1 MKICADDL
9 SVSLERFSLKNIT
22 LEIKEK
28 EIYAILGQT
37 GSGKSVLLESLAG
50 FYEPS
55 SGSVSYDD
63 TNVCDI
69 PIEDRNIGFVYQDN
83 GLFPHMTVRRNIE
96 FGLKMKKIRPDERH
110 RRSDELMREL
120 GIAHLADRMPG
131 NLSGGEQQRAAIAR
145 ALITRP
151 QILFMDEPFSALDP
165 NTKFR
170 MYDLIRKLHDEFA
183 CTIVFVTHDFNEAEI
198 MADRI
203 GIILNG
209 RLRAICGADQLHDLT
224 LDNDVSE
231 FLNGSTSAPGALKS
245 Y

>member
-1 MKICADDL
+1 M
-9 SVSLERFSLKNIT
+9 
-22 LEIKEK
+22 
-28 EIYAILGQT
+28 
-37 GSGKSVLLESLAG
+37 AG

-55 SGSVSYDD
+55 SGSVSYDGI
-63 TNVCDI
+63 NVCDI

-83 GLFPHMTVRRNIE
+83 GLFPHITVRRNIE
-96 FGLKMKKIRPDERH
+96 FGLKMKK
-110 RRSDELMREL
+110 
-120 GIAHLADRMPG
+120 
-131 NLSGGEQQRAAIAR
+131 
-145 ALITRP
+145 TRP

>member
-1 MKICADDL
+1 
-9 SVSLERFSLKNIT
+9 
-22 LEIKEK
+22 
-28 EIYAILGQT
+28 
-37 GSGKSVLLESLAG
+37 
-50 FYEPS
+50 
-55 SGSVSYDD
+55 
-63 TNVCDI
+63 
-69 PIEDRNIGFVYQDN
+69 
-83 GLFPHMTVRRNIE
+83 MTVRRNIE
-96 FGLKMKKIRPDERH
+96 FGLKMKKTRPDERH

-231 FLNGSTSAPGALKS
+231 FLNGSTSAPGARKRAAVLRFQDGS
-245 Y
+245 LFIF